1 MNQMLSCNKP
11 YISEEF
17 YDNLRNY
24 KYKSADASISY
35 KYIISPLC
43 NHLVKLFPKWVA
55 PNTITVA
62 GFFLN
67 VLYFTVT
74 GYYTKLKGGPIP
86 SWACFFSAFCYL
98 IYQILDNIDGKQAR
112 RTNSSSALGLL
123 VDHGTDSCTTFFI
136 TCGLGAILGLD
147 SIKQYILLWI
157 MIIVPFY
164 LNNWEQ
170 YVTGEM
176 SLPCINGINEGTFL
190 IFFLESLVGFKGQ
203 DFLIN
208 NEYNILGKSYQLNT
222 LISFVSFCAGIF
234 FGLLSLIKI
243 INMENVTNKLESL
256 IDIFPF
262 IYFLLGF
269 FSIVYLTDSEVATE
283 YPQLLILTFGF
294 QFAKMLGILQLSH
307 LTGARYNPYTLS
319 FILPNLCFI
328 IHSII
333 YYFTKSYRILFINI
347 DNLILF
353 FFIFNFISWLHFV
366 YYCSE
371 ELCIILN
378 INRFSLKKRS
388 EELKFSEI
396 SDVKTKEINDIIVSK

>member
-208 NEYNILGKSYQLNT
+208 NEYNILGKSFQLNT
-222 LISFVSFCAGIF
+222 LISFVSFCAGLF

-396 SDVKTKEINDIIVSK
+396 SDVKTKDINDIIVSK

>member
-208 NEYNILGKSYQLNT
+208 NEYNILGKSFQLNT
-222 LISFVSFCAGIF
+222 LISFVSFCAGLF

-269 FSIVYLTDSEVATE
+269 FSIVYLTDSEVATG

-333 YYFTKSYRILFINI
+333 YYFTKRYRILFINI

-396 SDVKTKEINDIIVSK
+396 SDVKTKDINDIIASK

>member
-1 MNQMLSCNKP
+1 MNQMISCNKP

-333 YYFTKSYRILFINI
+333 YYFTKRYRILFINI

-396 SDVKTKEINDIIVSK
+396 SDVKTKDINYIIVSK